1 MARITVEILPSLQM
15 DIDQA
20 DSKVKKLF
28 EKQKKFMT
36 DYPNYPSLGKKKLEG
51 VCDKYGDQL
60 WEIRLNIRDRIV
72 FVERENKLV
81 WLKIVDHDEL
91 VRKNTIHAKGDYKH
105 T

>member
-1 MARITVEILPSLQM
+1 MAKITVEILPSLQR

-20 DSKVKKLF
+20 AGKVKKLF

-60 WEIRLNIRDRIV
+60 WEIRLNIKDRIV
-72 FVERENKLV
+72 YVERDGGQRV
-81 WLKIVDHDEL
+81 IWLKIVDHDEL
-91 VRKNTIHAKGDYKH
+91 IRKNTIHAKGEY
-105 T
+105 